1 MIVGL
6 RFNIRI
12 SQKENRQDD
21 DNDIPTGED
30 QPTDTIVSESATQKK
45 SDGHAREGIDNLSYV
60 CWVIPS
66 REGDHRRNLEKT
78 NLQCI
83 RRPNFHTARDD
94 VLANDWTHGRGSI
107 P

>member
-30 QPTDTIVSESATQKK
+30 QPTDTIVSESATQKNPMDTHVK
-45 SDGHAREGIDNLSYV
+45 VLTTFPTSAGSYQAEKATIAGI
-60 CWVIPS
+60 W
-66 REGDHRRNLEKT
+66 RRQT
-78 NLQCI
+78 CSAYADPI
-83 RRPNFHTARDD
+83 
-94 VLANDWTHGRGSI
+94 SI
-107 P
+107 LHETMY